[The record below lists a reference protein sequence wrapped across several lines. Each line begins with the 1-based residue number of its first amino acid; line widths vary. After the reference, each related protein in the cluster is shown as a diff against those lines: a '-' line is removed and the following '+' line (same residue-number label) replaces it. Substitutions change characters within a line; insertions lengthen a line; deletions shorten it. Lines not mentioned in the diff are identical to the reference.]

1 MGGHGHGCGGA
12 RGGAPETCVDT
23 RARVMTG
30 YRVRRARG
38 YRVQGTADQS
48 MDGPLTGARRSVYGG
63 LMGAGVQGMAG
74 CWVQHG
80 YSVMAG
86 STWGSTLHTVR
97 YGGLNM
103 GLDATVHTVHGMAA
117 STWGSTLQCMVDS
130 ILDLVKYGRRS
141 RCLSLSLGP
150 CCESLWV
157 TRRPRPSHIQ
167 CNRNKLERIHVPCV
181 LSCETEISR

>member
-1 MGGHGHGCGGA
+1 MEALQRHMRGH
-12 RGGAPETCVDT
+12 TCPCHDW
-23 RARVMTG
+23 
-30 YRVRRARG
+30 
-38 YRVQGTADQS
+38 VQGTADQS